1 MPSVSEETWKRPVK
15 PVRVT
20 PETKVLP
27 APPARIPALAVF
39 EWVAKPDGSYVPRQ
53 RIEEAYMRLSEV
65 EKLPLGLTKEV
76 IVKLYRAGFIDGHC
90 AAPNSTMINV
100 ISLLDHIEKTR
111 DDPYF
116 WTAKRIEQ
124 YREANNWI
132 VNRSRPDPEP
142 PTQPNPQS

>member
-100 ISLLDHIEKTR
+100 ISLLEHVEKTR

-116 WTAKRIEQ
+116 WTEKRIAQ
-124 YREANNWI
+124 YRGANDWI
-132 VNRSRPDPEP
+132 VNRARPEP
-142 PTQPNPQS
+142 EPTQPDPQS